1 MECKAVRAARVGA
14 RLRYAGFGAAF
25 KQSLIEDLG
34 PWTLSASGWGETLP
48 HEDNRIT
55 LDPDVKDKWGI
66 PAARLDVRWRDNE
79 RAMDKDMMTAMAEML
94 DAAGCTNVRQHG
106 SNNPPGHCIHE
117 MGGARMSRKASDGV
131 VNQWNQAWDV
141 KNSFPDRR
149 LMHGQLRVPESEHH
163 VHGDHGS
170 GCSACGGRHETRR
183 GLMRNVSRRQ
193 VLGTLGTLGAAAALP
208 TNLSLAEVARPAAR
222 LKQSVS
228 RWCYGRIPLDDLCEA
243 AKTIGYKS
251 VELLSEKEWE
261 VPKKHGMACAM
272 ANGLRHHS
280 RRLQSSGQPRQ
291 ARGRRGAN
299 DSARRGGRVPNI
311 VVFSG
316 NRAGLSDGEG
326 IANCIAGLK
335 RVTPT
340 AERHNV
346 TLCLEM
352 LNSKVDHKDY
362 QADHT
367 AWAVQVVQGRQLAAP
382 QAAI

>member
-1 MECKAVRAARVGA
+1 
-14 RLRYAGFGAAF
+14 
-25 KQSLIEDLG
+25 
-34 PWTLSASGWGETLP
+34 
-48 HEDNRIT
+48 
-55 LDPDVKDKWGI
+55 
-66 PAARLDVRWRDNE
+66 
-79 RAMDKDMMTAMAEML
+79 
-94 DAAGCTNVRQHG
+94 
-106 SNNPPGHCIHE
+106 
-117 MGGARMSRKASDGV
+117 
-131 VNQWNQAWDV
+131 
-141 KNSFPDRR
+141 
-149 LMHGQLRVPESEHH
+149 
-163 VHGDHGS
+163 
-170 GCSACGGRHETRR
+170 
-183 GLMRNVSRRQ
+183 MRTVSRRQ

-272 ANGLRHHS
+272 ANGFGTIPVGFNRPDNHDKLVADAERMIP
-280 RRLQSSGQPRQ
+280 LVAAAG
-291 ARGRRGAN
+291 
-299 DSARRGGRVPNI
+299 VPNI

-352 LNSKVDHKDY
+352 LNSKVVHKDY

-367 AWAVQVVQGRQLAAP
+367 AWAVQVVQGVNSPRLKLLYDIYHMQIMDGDVIATVRANFGHIAHFHTGGVPGRAEIDDTQELNYRRVM
-382 QAAI
+382 QAIADLGFTGYVGQEFVPKRDPLTSLKQAFEICDV